1 MTEGRTMTKYW
12 CVNFDSEDCLKYG
25 LKHNLWMMQY
35 QYADDHG
42 NGFQSHKPST
52 ISNNWQQLKN
62 VSPGD
67 LFVAYLKKNRY
78 FAVGKVRTPR
88 HDKSV
93 SDVTTTVDK
102 YLDAKRS
109 HDHKN
114 KCVFYADASVLY
126 EDFTDKWRH
135 PGDKLSKY
143 AQRID
148 VEEWRCIVPEGIEM
162 KGLLKYILKKPH
174 LAVTKIDK
182 TFFRRIEKQLKKPA
196 SSSFKTDLS
205 SEVDEV
211 REDAAVEALE
221 TSHAKSQGF
230 QLDSKLRK
238 ALELYAM
245 DLATAYFESMGYDV
259 DDHSKKHPYDLHC
272 ARKDELLFVEV
283 KGTQTKGDGVF
294 LTHGEVGFARKHK
307 DQMVLFVVHSI
318 KVAKDGITLSD
329 GTKLLVSPWNIDKG
343 RLKPMSFDYQVP
355 SGVRLD

>member
-1 MTEGRTMTKYW
+1 MAKYW

-42 NGFQSHKPST
+42 NGFQSHKPGT

-67 LFVAYLKKNRY
+67 LIVAYLKKNRY

-93 SDVTTTVDK
+93 SDVTTTIDK

-114 KCVFYADASVLY
+114 KCVFYTDASVLY

-135 PGDKLSKY
+135 PGDKLSRY

-148 VEEWRCIVPEGIEM
+148 VEEWQYIAPECIEM
-162 KGLLKYILKKPH
+162 KGLLKYILKNPR
-174 LAVTKIDK
+174 LAVTKIDEA
-182 TFFRRIEKQLKKPA
+182 FFRRIEKQLKK
-196 SSSFKTDLS
+196 SSS

-211 REDAAVEALE
+211 PDEAVVEALE
-221 TSHAKSQGF
+221 KSHAKSQGF

-238 ALELYAM
+238 ALEDYAM
-245 DLATAYFESMGYDV
+245 DAAKQYFTSQKYVVEN
-259 DDHSKKHPYDLHC
+259 HSKNHPYDLRC
-272 ARKDELLFVEV
+272 TRKKELLYVEV
-283 KGTQTKGDGVF
+283 KGTQTDGKGII
-294 LTHGEVGFARKHK
+294 LTSGEVEFAHQHK
-307 DQMVLFVVHSI
+307 GQMALFLLHSI
-318 KVAKDGITLSD
+318 NVSKDKKVLTNGEKHI
-329 GTKLLVSPWNIDKG
+329 VEPWIVDE
-343 RLKPMSFDYQVP
+343 RYLKPLSFQYELP
-355 SGVRLD
+355 SRSNRM